1 MSELLL
7 TRTLSFVFSSNREI
21 FEVDEMEANSFDFAP
36 KTATDKYSLTYR
48 NIYRNFRRSSI
59 DIDISNSCGAS
70 RSRKQTYLRDREI
83 LNKILSLAIQS
94 LNRED
99 CLDNLLLEI
108 RQAIQTDRVLVYS
121 FDRDW
126 SGTIVAESVTAQF
139 PNAIGCRIDDPCF
152 REDYARQY
160 SDGRIRAIANI
171 YAADLTECHI
181 KTLEQ
186 LAVKASLVVPI
197 TSDNGLLGLL
207 IAHHCNAPRHWQIE
221 EVELFRQLATIVS
234 SILQHK
240 ISQQER
246 QSAVEYAQRL
256 KQMTQVVQQARSS
269 SDLFNAVTTT
279 MRQIFQADRVLVYRF
294 VTDGSGIV
302 VAESVA
308 PGLPQTLNH
317 PLDRFYGYESEIQ
330 QSDRQGVR
338 AIANI
343 HTAGLTIDRIDAL
356 EQFAVK
362 AQLVAPIVS
371 NGKLVGSLIAHQCTA
386 PRTWQPTEIDLFK
399 QIAVQIGLALDRVAL
414 LEYRATAAKQVQM
427 RQQIALRL
435 RRSLVQSDILTT
447 VTDELKSALQTERV
461 VVYRCDR
468 DRGSTVIAESVTPG
482 LPQAL
487 NHRLDD
493 PFWRNDRT
501 AYEQI
506 GYARAVNN
514 IYTAGLSDRCIHNL
528 ERFAVKSS
536 LIAPI
541 LMQDELFGL
550 LVAHQCFGFR
560 EWQQT
565 EIDFYT
571 QVAIDVG
578 FALEQAQLHG
588 KLAQIAQIAMH
599 LDGCIPTTAQQPPTA
614 KSSSPQT
621 NCFNS
626 EDKEHDAT
634 VAF

>member
-1 MSELLL
+1 
-7 TRTLSFVFSSNREI
+7 
-21 FEVDEMEANSFDFAP
+21 MEANFFEFAP

-48 NIYRNFRRSSI
+48 NIYRNFRKSSI

-70 RSRKQTYLRDREI
+70 QTRKSVCLRDREF
-83 LNKILSLAIQS
+83 LNRISSIAIES

-108 RQAIQTDRVLVYS
+108 RQAIQTDRVLVHR
-121 FDRDW
+121 FDRNW

-139 PNAIGCRIDDPCF
+139 PTTIGCQIDDPCF
-152 REDYARQY
+152 PEYYAQQY
-160 SDGRIRAIANI
+160 SDGRMRAIANI
-171 YAADLTECHI
+171 YAADLTDCHI

-186 LAVKASLVVPI
+186 FAVKASLVVPI
-197 TSDNGLLGLL
+197 TSDDRLLGLL
-207 IAHHCNAPRHWQIE
+207 IAHHCDAPRHWQIE
-221 EVELFRQLATIVS
+221 EIELFRQLATLVS
-234 SILQHK
+234 SILQHNILK
-240 ISQQER
+240 QEQ

-256 KQMTQVVQQARSS
+256 KQMTQIVQQAHSS
-269 SDLFNAVTTT
+269 SDLFDAVTTT
-279 MRQIFQADRVLVYRF
+279 VRQVFQADRVLVYRF
-294 VTDGSGIV
+294 VTDDSGIV

-317 PLDRFYGYESEIQ
+317 PIDRFYGCESEIQ
-330 QSDRQGVR
+330 QRDNRGVR
-338 AIANI
+338 AISNI
-343 HTAGLTIDRIDAL
+343 YTAGLATDRIDAL
-356 EQFAVK
+356 EQFAIK

-371 NGKLVGSLIAHQCTA
+371 NGKLIGSLIAHQCHA
-386 PRTWQPTEIDLFK
+386 PRTWQPTESDLFE
-399 QIAVQIGLALDRVAL
+399 QIAIQIGLALDRVAL
-414 LEYRATAAKQVQM
+414 LEYRAAAAKQVQI
-427 RQQIALRL
+427 RQQIALQL
-435 RRSLVQSDILTT
+435 RRSRLQSEILTT

-468 DRGSTVIAESVTPG
+468 DRSSIVIAESVTPG

-493 PFWRNDRT
+493 PFWQNNRT

-550 LVAHQCFGFR
+550 LVTHQCFSFR

-578 FALEQAQLHG
+578 FALEQAQLQE
-588 KLAQIAQIAMH
+588 KLAQIAQIVMH
-599 LDGCIPTTAQQPPTA
+599 LDCNIQTTAQQPATA
-614 KSSSPQT
+614 KPSLQT

>member
-1 MSELLL
+1 
-7 TRTLSFVFSSNREI
+7 
-21 FEVDEMEANSFDFAP
+21 MEANSFEFAP

-48 NIYRNFRRSSI
+48 NIYRNFRKSSI
-59 DIDISNSCGAS
+59 DIEISNSCGVS
-70 RSRKQTYLRDREI
+70 QTRKQTDLRDREI
-83 LNKILSLAIQS
+83 LNRILAIAIQS

-108 RQAIQTDRVLVYS
+108 RQAIQTDRVLVYR
-121 FDRDW
+121 FDRTW

-139 PNAIGCRIDDPCF
+139 PTAIGCQIDDPCF
-152 REDYARQY
+152 REYYAQQY
-160 SDGRIRAIANI
+160 SDGRMRAIANI
-171 YAADLTECHI
+171 YAADLTDCHI

-186 LAVKASLVVPI
+186 FAVKASLVVPI

-207 IAHHCNAPRHWQIE
+207 IAHHCDAPRHWQIE
-221 EVELFRQLATIVS
+221 EIELFKQLATLVS
-234 SILQHK
+234 SILQHN
-240 ISQQER
+240 ISKQEQ

-256 KQMTQVVQQARSS
+256 KQMTQIVQQAHSS
-269 SDLFNAVTTT
+269 SDLFDAVTTT
-279 MRQIFQADRVLVYRF
+279 VRQVFQADRVLVYRF

-317 PLDRFYGYESEIQ
+317 PIDRFYRCESEIQ
-330 QSDRQGVR
+330 QRDNRGVR

-343 HTAGLTIDRIDAL
+343 YTAGLAMDRIDAL
-356 EQFAVK
+356 EQFAIK

-371 NGKLVGSLIAHQCTA
+371 NGKLVGSLIAHQCHA
-386 PRTWQPTEIDLFK
+386 PRTWQPIESDLFE
-399 QIAVQIGLALDRVAL
+399 QIAIQIGLALDRVAL
-414 LEYRATAAKQVQM
+414 LEYRAAAAKQVQM
-427 RQQIALRL
+427 RQQIALQL
-435 RRSLVQSDILTT
+435 RRSRVQSEILTT

-461 VVYRCDR
+461 IVYRC

-493 PFWRNDRT
+493 PLWRNNRT

-506 GYARAVNN
+506 GYARAMNN

-565 EIDFYT
+565 EIDFCT

-578 FALEQAQLHG
+578 FALEQAQLQE
-588 KLAQIAQIAMH
+588 KLAQIAQIVMR
-599 LDGCIPTTAQQPPTA
+599 LDGNIPTTAQQPAT
-614 KSSSPQT
+614 
-621 NCFNS
+621 